1 MDEKPEQPL
10 LPEVPPQVPRV
21 PYNRFTRWFGRT
33 LLRLGGWRV
42 VGTIP
47 DLPRVV
53 LIAAPHSSNWD
64 GLWGFAAKL
73 ALGIRIT
80 VLGKHQLFWWPLS
93 VLLLRLG
100 VIPVDR
106 AAPQGTVGQAAQMI
120 VRSEQLW
127 FALTPEGTR
136 RRVERWKTGFWKI
149 ADATR
154 VPILPAY
161 FHYPDKVIGI
171 GEPFHTTGDDQADIA
186 RIREW
191 YGQWQGRNRG
201 TE

>member
-1 MDEKPEQPL
+1 VDDQAAQPL
-10 LPEVPPQVPRV
+10 LPDVPPQVPRV
-21 PYNRFTRWFGRT
+21 RHNRFTRWFGRT
-33 LLRLGGWRV
+33 ILRLGGWRV
-42 VGTIP
+42 VGPIP
-47 DLPRVV
+47 DLPRAV

-73 ALGIRIT
+73 ALGLRIT

-93 VLLLRLG
+93 VLLRKLG

-120 VRSEQLW
+120 VRSDQLW

-154 VPILPAY
+154 VPIVPAY

-171 GEPFHTTGDDQADIA
+171 GEPFHTTGDAQADIA

-191 YGQWQGRNRG
+191 YSQWQGRNRG